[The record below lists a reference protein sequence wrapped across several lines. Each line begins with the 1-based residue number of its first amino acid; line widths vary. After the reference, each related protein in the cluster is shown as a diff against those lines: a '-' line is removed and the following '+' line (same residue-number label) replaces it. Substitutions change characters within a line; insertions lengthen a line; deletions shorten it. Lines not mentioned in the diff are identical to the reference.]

1 MPLPTYDKQ
10 EDVPEAQRDDYAE
23 HEGKW
28 RPKVEIDL
36 AVERK
41 KRQQL
46 LDEKKE
52 AERLRKEA
60 EKERDELKRAAEAKE
75 KGISEEELQK
85 IRDDEAKARKPI
97 EDENAALKAENDKL
111 KRYDRVRALALS
123 KDVGV
128 MSDRI
133 DDAMELLEKRT
144 VLTKEGTIAVKDKDG
159 NVTVEK
165 IEDFLKTTFRKE
177 KPWLYVG
184 PESSGSG
191 AEGSQGGGGQG
202 SYDPVAAGK
211 KAAEEQKKGNA
222 EKTLA
227 FK

>member
-52 AERLRKEA
+52 SDRLRKEA
-60 EKERDELKRAAEAKE
+60 EKERDDLKRTAEAKE

-85 IRDDEAKARKPI
+85 IRDDEAKARKPL

-111 KRYDRVRALALS
+111 KRVDKVRSEALRL
-123 KDVGV
+123 GI
-128 MSDRI
+128 MTDRI
-133 DDAMELLEKRT
+133 EDAMTLLDPRT
-144 VLTKEGTIAVKDKDG
+144 VLTKEGTIAVKDKSG
-159 NVTVEK
+159 NITTETL
-165 IEDFLKTTFRKE
+165 EEFLGKTFKTE
-177 KPWLYVG
+177 KPWLYKG